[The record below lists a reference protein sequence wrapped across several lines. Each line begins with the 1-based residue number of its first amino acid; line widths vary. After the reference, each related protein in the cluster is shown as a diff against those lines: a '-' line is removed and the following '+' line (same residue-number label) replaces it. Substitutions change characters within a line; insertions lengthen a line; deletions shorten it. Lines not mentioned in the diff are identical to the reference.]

1 MQRYNFFNYLYN
13 VLITVTMKKVFILLT
28 SALVLWGCYKDNIPS
43 AQQGDWRERPAE
55 FQDKYELEQLVVLSR
70 HNIRTPMVGKGS
82 VLTRLTNPAYQWF
95 PWEDPASHLTAKGER
110 LEAHMG
116 AFFHEWLQ
124 NEDFIGRYSA
134 NPASY
139 RFYANAKQRCQK
151 TARTFADALL
161 PGSHP
166 EVEMKVEYDTMDPV
180 FNPQITKISAGFEEK
195 AQREIFSMIGD
206 LNAGA
211 SYQFGLIE
219 NIIDITHS
227 PAYPD
232 TTSFSQ
238 FPSAIGFKVNA
249 EPYMTGGLKMACS
262 VADALV
268 LQYYEEPDVRKAA
281 FGHELQEVD
290 WTDVAL
296 IVARYQDALFSS
308 YPVAVNVAHPLLQ
321 TMLSE
326 LQMKDRCF
334 SFLCGHDSNIGS
346 VLASL
351 EARPYELPQ
360 SIEKKVPI
368 GSKII
373 VEKFKAKDGTEYA
386 DLWFVYAS
394 TTQLREERK
403 MSYSYPPM
411 AVRLRLNGLK
421 ENADG
426 LYLLSDVEQRFS
438 KAIKAYDSI

>member
-1 MQRYNFFNYLYN
+1 M
-13 VLITVTMKKVFILLT
+13 TATMKKVFLVLA
-28 SALVLWGCYKDNIPS
+28 SALVLWGCYKDNTPER
-43 AQQGDWRERPAE
+43 QTDWLEHTAG

-82 VLTRLTNPAYQWF
+82 ILERLTNPAYQWF
-95 PWEDPASHLTAKGER
+95 PWEDPASYLTDKGER

-124 NEDFIGRYSA
+124 KQDFIGRYSA

-151 TARTFADALL
+151 TARTFADAVL
-161 PGSHP
+161 PGSNP
-166 EVEMKVEYDTMDPV
+166 EVEMKVAYDTMDPV
-180 FNPQITKISAGFEEK
+180 FNPQITKLSAGFEAK
-195 AQREIFSMIGD
+195 AQQEIASLIGD

-211 SYQFGLIE
+211 TYQFGLIE
-219 NIIDITHS
+219 SIIDIANS

-232 TTSFSQ
+232 TMSFSQ
-238 FPSAIGFKVNA
+238 FPSVVGFKLNA

-268 LQYYEEPDVRKAA
+268 LQYYEEPDARKAA
-281 FGHELQEVD
+281 FGHELKDVD

-296 IVARYQDALFSS
+296 VVARYQDALFSTYS
-308 YPVAVNVAHPLLQ
+308 VAVNVAHPLLQ

-326 LQMKDRCF
+326 LQEKDRCF

-351 EARPYELPQ
+351 EAVPYELPQ

-438 KAIKAYDSI
+438 KAIKAYDAI

>member
-1 MQRYNFFNYLYN
+1 
-13 VLITVTMKKVFILLT
+13 MKKLFLVLA
-28 SALVLWGCYKDNIPS
+28 SALVLWGCYKDNTPTL
-43 AQQGDWRERPAE
+43 QQADWLEHTAG

-82 VLTRLTNPAYQWF
+82 ILERLTNPAYQWF
-95 PWEDPASHLTAKGER
+95 PWEDPASYLTDKGER

-124 NEDFIGRYSA
+124 KQDFIGRYSA

-151 TARTFADALL
+151 TARTFADAVL
-161 PGSHP
+161 PGSNP
-166 EVEMKVEYDTMDPV
+166 EVEMKVAYDTMDPV
-180 FNPQITKISAGFEEK
+180 FNPQITKLSAGFEAK
-195 AQREIFSMIGD
+195 AQQEIASLIGD

-211 SYQFGLIE
+211 TYQFGLIE
-219 NIIDITHS
+219 SIIDIANS

-232 TTSFSQ
+232 TMSFSQ
-238 FPSAIGFKVNA
+238 FPSVVGFKLNA

-268 LQYYEEPDVRKAA
+268 LQYYEEPDARKAA
-281 FGHELQEVD
+281 FGHELKDVD

-296 IVARYQDALFSS
+296 VVARYQDALFSTYS
-308 YPVAVNVAHPLLQ
+308 VAVNVAHPLLQ

-326 LQMKDRCF
+326 LQEKDRCF

-351 EARPYELPQ
+351 EAVPYELPQ

-438 KAIKAYDSI
+438 KAIKAYDAI

>member
-1 MQRYNFFNYLYN
+1 
-13 VLITVTMKKVFILLT
+13 MKKVFLVLA
-28 SALVLWGCYKDNIPS
+28 SAMVLWGCYKDNTPTLKT
-43 AQQGDWRERPAE
+43 DWRARTAGFE
-55 FQDKYELEQLVVLSR
+55 DKYELEQLVVLSR

-82 VLTRLTNPAYQWF
+82 ILQRLTNPAYQWF
-95 PWEDPASHLTAKGER
+95 PWEEPASYLTDKGER
-110 LEAHMG
+110 LEANMG
-116 AFFHEWLQ
+116 AFFREWLQ
-124 NEDFIGRYSA
+124 NEDFIGRYNA

-151 TARTFADALL
+151 TAHTFADALL

-180 FNPQITKISAGFEEK
+180 FNPQITKLSAGFAEK
-195 AQREIFSMIGD
+195 AQQEMFALMGD

-211 SYQFGLIE
+211 TYQFSLLE
-219 NIIDITHS
+219 SIIDITNS

-232 TTSFSQ
+232 TMSFTQ
-238 FPSAIGFKVNA
+238 FPSATGYKINA

-262 VADALV
+262 LADALV

-296 IVARYQDALFSS
+296 IVARYQDALFSPYS
-308 YPVAVNVAHPLLQ
+308 VAVNVAHPLLQ

-334 SFLCGHDSNIGS
+334 SFLCGHDSNLGS

-386 DLWFVYAS
+386 DIWFVYAS
-394 TTQLREERK
+394 TRQLREEHK
-403 MSYSYPPM
+403 LSYSNPPM
-411 AVRLRLNGLK
+411 SVRIRLNGLN

-426 LYLLSDVEQRFS
+426 LYLLSDVEQRFTE
-438 KAIKAYDSI
+438 AIKAYDAI

>member
-1 MQRYNFFNYLYN
+1 
-13 VLITVTMKKVFILLT
+13 MKKVFLVLA
-28 SALVLWGCYKDNIPS
+28 SALVLWSCGKDNGPS
-43 AQQGDWRERPAE
+43 SQHADWLDRTAG
-55 FQDKYELEQLVVLSR
+55 FQDKYELEQMVVLSR

-82 VLTRLTNPAYQWF
+82 ILDRLTNPSYQWF
-95 PWEDPASHLTAKGER
+95 PWEDPASYLTAKGER
-110 LEAHMG
+110 LEANMG
-116 AFFHEWLQ
+116 AFFHEWLR
-124 NEDFIGRYSA
+124 NKDFLGRYNA

-151 TARTFADALL
+151 TARAFADAVL
-161 PGSHP
+161 PGSNP
-166 EVEMKVEYDTMDPV
+166 EVEMKVAYDTMDPV
-180 FNPQITKISAGFEEK
+180 FNPQITKLSAGFDAK
-195 AQREIFSMIGD
+195 AQQEIAALIGD

-211 SYQFGLIE
+211 TYQFGLVE
-219 NIIDITHS
+219 SIIDITNS

-238 FPSAIGFKVNA
+238 FPSVVGFKLNA

-268 LQYYEEPDVRKAA
+268 LQYYEEPDSRKAA
-281 FGHELQEVD
+281 FGHELKDVD
-290 WTDVAL
+290 WTDVSL
-296 IVARYQDALFSS
+296 IVARYQDALFSTYS
-308 YPVAVNVAHPLLQ
+308 VAVNVAHPLLE

-334 SFLCGHDSNIGS
+334 SFLCGHDSNLGS
-346 VLASL
+346 VLAAL
-351 EARPYELPQ
+351 EAKPYELPQ

-411 AVRLRLNGLK
+411 AVRLRLNGLN